1 MMAPR
6 ATAATHSVPFPSASG
21 RLDVRKE
28 QAEEKKEE
36 EEEGDDFN
44 GRMGK
49 SMSTLLSPSLS
60 AASWQLAVAA
70 AAFDRRHPLQYVRPR
85 CGG

>member
-28 QAEEKKEE
+28 QAEEKEEE

-60 AASWQLAVAA
+60 AASW
-70 AAFDRRHPLQYVRPR
+70 
-85 CGG
+85 